1 MGKDFRFYKHLLIL
15 TTVIC
20 ALSTGLFMTVLK
32 EYYLPVFPFL
42 LLLFIA
48 ITVSFYIILARS
60 LKSNPKSFSN
70 LFMGLSAGKLL
81 LLLIVIIVYL
91 IMRRNTVIPFLAGTF
106 LLYLVFTFFEVKTL
120 LGLVRGKE

>member
-1 MGKDFRFYKHLLIL
+1 MSKNHRFYKQLLIL
-15 TTVIC
+15 IIVIC
-20 ALSTGLFMTVLK
+20 VVGAGLFLTVLK

-42 LLLFIA
+42 LMFFVA
-48 ITVSFYIILARS
+48 ITLTFYLIIARS
-60 LKSNPKSFSN
+60 LKSSPKNFSN

-81 LLLIVIIVYL
+81 LLLLVIVVYL
-91 IMRRNTVIPFLAGTF
+91 LLQRNTVIPFLAGTF